1 MYTSEGKQIIQTGN
15 APKAIGPY
23 SQAVRIQ
30 DMVFASGQIGLDPTT
45 GEFVSNAVE
54 DQTRQVLINLTK
66 VLEAADSGLKFVI
79 KTTVFLKDIND
90 FAKMNAVYEEFFP
103 DHPPARSTVSVAGL
117 PKGALVEI
125 EAIALLAHPEGD

>member
-90 FAKMNAVYEEFFP
+90 FAKMNGVYGEFFP
-103 DHPPARSTVSVAGL
+103 DHP
-117 PKGALVEI
+117 
-125 EAIALLAHPEGD
+125 H